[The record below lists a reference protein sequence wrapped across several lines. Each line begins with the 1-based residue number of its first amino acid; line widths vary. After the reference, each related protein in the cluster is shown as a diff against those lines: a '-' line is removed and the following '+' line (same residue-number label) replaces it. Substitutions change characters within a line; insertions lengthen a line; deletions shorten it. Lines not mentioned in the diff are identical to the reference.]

1 MRKTVLLIMCILV
14 AAGCF
19 AVSAKRVVRHIQQS
33 DGSILD
39 VYLQGDEHFH
49 FFMTT
54 DSVPVFRSALG
65 YCYADISDD
74 KLDITNILAHNASE
88 RKSSELKFV
97 INKNEVVGFL
107 KVQHF
112 QRMDAANEQR
122 RLSSPRRI
130 LGEPKQY
137 IGSKK
142 GLIILVNFA
151 DLSLKPENT
160 QTEFNNLF
168 NQKGYSKNGSI
179 GSVHDYFFD
188 QSYGKFNLTF
198 DVVGPVTVSKDL
210 AYYGSNDPIYDN
222 DSNPKD
228 MIIEACQLVDP
239 IVNFSDYDWD
249 GDGEIDQVFV
259 IYAGYGEHAGAP
271 AETIWPH
278 ESRLGKRAIT
288 LDGTIINTYAC
299 SCELVGSEGN
309 ILTGIGTPCH
319 EFSHCLGLP
328 DLYDTDYSGAFGMSY
343 WDLMNSGSHSGPT
356 RNGEVP
362 YGYSAYERWFA
373 GWLEPVELKAT
384 QHIDSMKNLG
394 DTPEAYII
402 YNMGNRNEYYIIE
415 NHQSSRWFSYVS
427 EYTGMGGL
435 LVSHVNYDKA
445 AWNSNKVNPS
455 TSLQR
460 LSIIPADNS
469 YGSSEDELRG
479 DLFPGSKGVT
489 VLSSTSH
496 TATGGKLY
504 NKNTDESY
512 NMNRTINRIVENIDG
527 TISFDAVF
535 SEYTPTPISMLPTDI
550 TEDGYTANWA
560 GYDNVDS
567 YIVEQQAFGMNE
579 SMRPV
584 MKTQVTEDVHG
595 ESLPMK
601 WLVKSGITKYR
612 VKAIVN
618 GFESD
623 WSGDVEVSRSS
634 NGIHSVSIDNEEEAI
649 YSIDGLKRSHPI
661 KGINIIKGNGK
672 TRKIL
677 VE

>member
-1 MRKTVLLIMCILV
+1 
-14 AAGCF
+14 
-19 AVSAKRVVRHIQQS
+19 
-33 DGSILD
+33 
-39 VYLQGDEHFH
+39 
-49 FFMTT
+49 
-54 DSVPVFRSALG
+54 
-65 YCYADISDD
+65 
-74 KLDITNILAHNASE
+74 
-88 RKSSELKFV
+88 
-97 INKNEVVGFL
+97 
-107 KVQHF
+107 
-112 QRMDAANEQR
+112 
-122 RLSSPRRI
+122 
-130 LGEPKQY
+130 
-137 IGSKK
+137 
-142 GLIILVNFA
+142 
-151 DLSLKPENT
+151 
-160 QTEFNNLF
+160 
-168 NQKGYSKNGSI
+168 
-179 GSVHDYFFD
+179 
-188 QSYGKFNLTF
+188 
-198 DVVGPVTVSKDL
+198 
-210 AYYGSNDPIYDN
+210 
-222 DSNPKD
+222 
-228 MIIEACQLVDP
+228 
-239 IVNFSDYDWD
+239 
-249 GDGEIDQVFV
+249 
-259 IYAGYGEHAGAP
+259 
-271 AETIWPH
+271 
-278 ESRLGKRAIT
+278 
-288 LDGTIINTYAC
+288 
-299 SCELVGSEGN
+299 
-309 ILTGIGTPCH
+309 
-319 EFSHCLGLP
+319 
-328 DLYDTDYSGAFGMSY
+328 MSY

-427 EYTGMGGL
+427 EYTGMGGM

-496 TATGGKLY
+496 SATGGKLY

-512 NMNRTINRIVENIDG
+512 NLNRTINRIVENIDG

-535 SEYTPTPISMLPTDI
+535 SEDTPTPISMLPTDI

-584 MKTQVTEDVHG
+584 MKTQVTENVHG

-601 WLVKSGITKYR
+601 WLVKSGETKYR